1 MKISEVRKMSRILVT
16 GGCGFIGSHV
26 AKRLFSGGDFVRV
39 VDIVDNPY
47 MPYRNFTEKDLLD
60 LRNFENCL
68 VATKGIDYVYHFAAN
83 MGGIGYITQVG
94 ADIVR
99 DNAWVNINMLEA
111 ARINKVKRFLFSS
124 SACVYPGYRQCDD
137 PTVRLSEGDVHPA
150 EPDQYYGWEKLF
162 MEKAC
167 EAYAEDFGLET
178 RVARFHNI
186 YGPEGTWKGGK
197 EKSPA
202 ALCRKVA
209 EAANPGTITIWG
221 DGKQV
226 RSYCYIDDCVEGLV
240 SLMGCNFPEPINLGS
255 EEATTI
261 DALADLIIKISGKDV
276 IKEYDL
282 TKPQGVRYRNA
293 DITLAKKVLGWSPK
307 ISLEEGIERTYHWI
321 EKQVKELQAPTIS
334 VSLTI

>member
-1 MKISEVRKMSRILVT
+1 MRRFLVT
-16 GGCGFIGSHV
+16 GGCGFIGSHM
-26 AKRLFSGGDFVRV
+26 AKRLFNEGNFVRV

-47 MPYRNFTEKDLLD
+47 MPYQYSSEKSLLD
-60 LRNFENCL
+60 LRSFENCL
-68 VATKGIDYVYHFAAN
+68 AATKGVDYVYHFAAN

-94 ADIVR
+94 AKIIR
-99 DNAWVNINMLEA
+99 DNAWININMLEA
-111 ARINKVKRFLFSS
+111 AKKNKVKRFLFSS
-124 SACVYPGYRQCDD
+124 SACVYPEYKQCDD
-137 PTVRLSEGDVHPA
+137 PNVRLKEGDAYPA

-167 EAYAEDFGLET
+167 EAYTRDIGLET
-178 RVARFHNI
+178 RIARFHNI

-209 EAANPGTITIWG
+209 EVSNPGTITIWG

-240 SLMGCNFPEPINLGS
+240 RLMESDFPKPINLGS

-261 DALADLIIKISGKDV
+261 DALADLIIKISGKT
-276 IKEYDL
+276 ITKEHDQ

-293 DITLAKKVLGWSPK
+293 DITLAKKVLRWSPQ
-307 ISLEEGIERTYHWI
+307 ISLEKGLEKTYRWI
-321 EKQVKELQAPTIS
+321 EMMVKEKRENAIS
-334 VSLTI
+334 VLPAQ

>member
-1 MKISEVRKMSRILVT
+1 MKRYLVT
-16 GGCGFIGSHV
+16 GGCGFIGSHM
-26 AKRLFSGGDFVRV
+26 AKRLFDEGNFVRV

-47 MPYRNFTEKDLLD
+47 MPYKYCSEKVLLD
-60 LRNFENCL
+60 LRNLKNCL
-68 VATKGIDYVYHFAAN
+68 KATRGIDYVYHFAAN
-83 MGGIGYITQVG
+83 MGGIGYITRVG

-99 DNAWVNINMLEA
+99 DNGWLNINMLEA
-111 ARINKVKRFLFSS
+111 SRINKVKRFLFSS
-124 SACVYPGYRQCDD
+124 SACIYPEYKQCDN
-137 PTVRLSEGDVHPA
+137 PTVHLKEGDAFPA
-150 EPDQYYGWEKLF
+150 EPDQFYGWEKLF

-167 EAYAEDFGLET
+167 EAYSQDYKLDT

-209 EAANPGTITIWG
+209 EASNPGDIMIWG

-226 RSYCYIDDCVEGLV
+226 RSYCFIDDCVEGLMR
-240 SLMGCNFPEPINLGS
+240 LMDSDFTEPINLGS

-261 DALADLIIKISGKDV
+261 EALADRIIRISGKHI
-276 IKEYDL
+276 IKEHDL

-293 DITLAKKVLGWSPK
+293 DITLAKNVLGWSPRV
-307 ISLEEGIERTYHWI
+307 SLDEGIARTYHWI
-321 EKQVKELQAPTIS
+321 EKQVRPTQKASELVA
-334 VSLTI
+334 LTA